1 MKKVYLDHCV
11 VSSLSNDPLRNWREV
26 GLGTTLSTAIRD
38 QRAEVITSPTEIME
52 IFLTAKTDLKGNLL
66 DYSKEEQ
73 RRLDLRMRAA
83 KNVLEMIE
91 AKRLIEA
98 YEFVVVREFLDNLD
112 RLAPGAVLTRMH
124 FDLFANSH
132 VQIFL
137 GALGLLASYRYFGG
151 VSGLERMKRAKIT
164 SQLLHSRFIRDPDQF
179 VAAVVDCASN
189 YRTTTDEIWAE
200 FEVRS
205 LDDMLAEIEQN
216 QANSVP
222 IKNATKQRLQREKC
236 NIARAYGAAEL
247 GECLLGVFQEMCY
260 LISTFDLDIIK
271 QRWGDIL
278 GNGAPA
284 PDYLGPAGQ
293 KCNATM
299 QMRIKALETIFCA
312 FSRDRLFVSS
322 LPTAVV
328 LGELEFCLNAGK
340 LPSGGL
346 TFDSQHAVNLIRCD
360 VFVTHDKRL
369 ANLARRAAKL
379 IQETGKHKVSVAT
392 DAGELA
398 AALRNP

>member
-1 MKKVYLDHCV
+1 MKRVYLDHCV
-11 VSSLSNDPLRNWREV
+11 VSSLSNDPQRGWQQV
-26 GLGTTLSTAIRD
+26 GLGSVLSAAIAEK
-38 QRAEVITSPTEIME
+38 RAEVITSPTEIME
-52 IFLTAKTDLKGNLL
+52 IFLTAKSDLAGNLL
-66 DYSKEEQ
+66 DGSEEEQ

-124 FDLFANSH
+124 FDLFAESH

-151 VSGLERMKRAKIT
+151 ASGLEQMKRAKVT
-164 SQLLHSRFIRDPDQF
+164 SRLLHSRFIRNPAQF
-179 VAAVVDCASN
+179 VDTVVDCAAN
-189 YRTTTDEIWAE
+189 YRTTTDDIWAE
-200 FEVRS
+200 FEQRT

-216 QANSVP
+216 QAQSVP
-222 IKNATKQRLQREKC
+222 VNNATKQRLQREKR

-247 GECLLGVFQEMCY
+247 GECLLGVFKEICY
-260 LISTFDLDIIK
+260 LMSTFDMEVIK

-278 GNGAPA
+278 GNGASA
-284 PDYLGPAGQ
+284 PEYLGPAGQ
-293 KCNATM
+293 PCVAEM
-299 QMRIKALETIFCA
+299 GPRLRALETVFRTFA
-312 FSRDRLFVSS
+312 RDRLFVSS

-328 LGELEFCLNAGK
+328 LGELEFCLNAEE

-346 TFDSQHAVNLIRCD
+346 TFDSQHAVNLVRSD
-360 VFVTHDKRL
+360 VFVTHDTRF
-369 ANLARRAAKL
+369 ANLARRAASV
-379 IQETGKHKVSVAT
+379 IQETGLHTVRIAT
-392 DAGELA
+392 DAGELD
-398 AALRNP
+398 AALQDA